1 LSFEVIQIKAIILA
15 AGRGSRL
22 NQINRELP
30 KGEITVQGKTLIQR
44 HIENL
49 REIGIN
55 EIAIVTGYLHDKIHY
70 LGTSY
75 FFNQEYSNTNMIY
88 SLFCAKEFMN
98 DNLVILY
105 SDILLDK
112 SVYKEIVKNSEN
124 ISIIVDNDWLNYWK
138 YRFGTEYKQDLE
150 ALKIEGDFIKEIGS
164 NIKANIDE
172 ISGRYVGCI
181 YVPKIK
187 LNYFRNVDQI
197 YTNYRKVDFT
207 TYLSFVISKGEKVS
221 ARWISGGWY
230 EIDTDNDYA
239 LFSKSENEIKRD
251 LKNLKIEL

>member
-1 LSFEVIQIKAIILA
+1 MIHIKAIILA

-30 KGEITVQGKTLIQR
+30 KGEINVQGKTLIQR

-55 EIAIVTGYLHDKIHY
+55 EIAIVTGYLHDKIQY
-70 LGTSY
+70 PECSKY
-75 FFNQEYSNTNMIY
+75 VNQEYSNTNMIY
-88 SLFCAKEFMN
+88 SLFCAKDFMN
-98 DNLVILY
+98 DDLVILY
-105 SDILLDK
+105 SDILLDE
-112 SVYKEIVKNSEN
+112 SVYKEIVKNGES
-124 ISIIVDNDWLNYWK
+124 ISIIVDKDWLNYWK
-138 YRFGTEYKQDLE
+138 YRFGSEFEQDLE

-164 NIKANIDE
+164 NIRANINE

-187 LNYFRNVDQI
+187 LNYFKNVDQI
-197 YTNYRKVDFT
+197 YSDYRKVDFT
-207 TYLSFVISKGEKVS
+207 TYLSFVISNGEKVS
-221 ARWISGGWY
+221 ARLISNGWY

-239 LFSKSENEIKRD
+239 LFSKSENEIKRE
-251 LKNLKIEL
+251 LNSLKIKL